1 MGVTKKIRKND
12 LVEVTAGNDKGK
24 RGKVLRVL
32 REKDRVVVEKVKLVK
47 RHTKPSQTSQGGIVE
62 KEASIHLSNIA
73 LVCGKCDKPV
83 RVGMKVLDSGEKVR
97 ACKSCG
103 DVFDNK

>member
-83 RVGMKVLDSGEKVR
+83 RVGMKILDGGEKVR
-97 ACKSCG
+97 ACKNCG